1 MKLMLKINIME
12 YMKEWEKNILNVKI
26 LNKITLNKVQLKIN
40 YNQL

>member
-1 MKLMLKINIME
+1 MLKINIME
-12 YMKEWEKNILNVKI
+12 YMKEWEKNILSVKI

>member
-12 YMKEWEKNILNVKI
+12 YMKEWEKNILSVKI

>member
-1 MKLMLKINIME
+1 MLKINIME